1 MMQDSIRKAGIA
13 MDETIFPQERR
24 PRRRHKTKWET
35 FKEAS
40 LPYIILMA
48 AAVLILIIIIG
59 AVVRG

>member
-1 MMQDSIRKAGIA
+1 

-48 AAVLILIIIIG
+48 AAVLILIFIIG